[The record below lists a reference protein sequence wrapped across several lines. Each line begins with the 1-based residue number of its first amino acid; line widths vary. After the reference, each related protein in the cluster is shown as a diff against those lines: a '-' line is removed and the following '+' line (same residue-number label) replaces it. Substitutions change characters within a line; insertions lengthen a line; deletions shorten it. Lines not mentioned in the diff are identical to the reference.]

1 MENGQLSSNL
11 HGWVQGPR
19 APEARLAEGPSPPRH
34 SGDSLPFND
43 AVVVLEVK
51 GQQLHLL
58 TELFHAVQGRG
69 RRGAVPGAR
78 AGARTP
84 PREAHHEASLILT
97 SRPGMRLN
105 PCSSN
110 LSTQH
115 LTPSP
120 APHPIT
126 HTHIP
131 LSPALTGHLGPLGQ
145 DWHKL
150 LRGVVRPE
158 PPLFCP
164 EGAGETARQGSGGN
178 HTLVRREDTAHLW
191 GRGGAGDGKKRVTQQ
206 PPARTPGAPEH
217 WSRTHEPPPRPGSA
231 AGTAAFARP

>member
-1 MENGQLSSNL
+1 MRSYTDITVTHTNCDIEPLLPKPSQASPITDGSTCRSTILTL
-11 HGWVQGPR
+11 F
-19 APEARLAEGPSPPRH
+19 SPPAILFISRGTH
-34 SGDSLPFND
+34 ATGLNEPP
-43 AVVVLEVK
+43 LL
-51 GQQLHLL
+51 QQ
-58 TELFHAVQGRG
+58 R
-69 RRGAVPGAR
+69 P
-78 AGARTP
+78 
-84 PREAHHEASLILT
+84 LIVI
-97 SRPGMRLN
+97 
-105 PCSSN
+105 
-110 LSTQH
+110 
-115 LTPSP
+115 
-120 APHPIT
+120 IT

-191 GRGGAGDGKKRVTQQ
+191 GRGGAGDGKKRVTRQ